1 MNGFIY
7 AGKELELFARA
18 MRWKS
23 YFASQIRPF
32 LRGEVLEVGAGIGG
46 TTRVLCDDPMLRW
59 TCLEPD
65 FRMASAL
72 MGRVRELPGA
82 AAIDVRVGTLA
93 DLEASRRFDCILYI
107 DVLEHIEDDAA
118 EMARAAARLRPGG
131 RIVVLAPAHEALYSE
146 FDASVDHYRRYDRR
160 TLRGVM
166 RGAMARDAGLA
177 CERLIYLDSV
187 GLLLSLANRV
197 FLRRAMPTMRDI
209 LFWDRV
215 CVPVS
220 RIVDRWIGHR
230 VGKTVLGVW
239 RRADVEEAA
248 RLAA

>member
-1 MNGFIY
+1 MSGGGFVY
-7 AGKELELFARA
+7 GGTELELFARA
-18 MRWKS
+18 VGWKS

-32 LRGEVLEVGAGIGG
+32 LHGEVLEVGAGIGG
-46 TTRVLCDDPMLRW
+46 TTRVLCDDSALRW

-82 AAIDVRVGTLA
+82 GENVDVRVGTLA
-93 DLEASRRFDCILYI
+93 GMDESRRFDCILYI
-107 DVLEHIEDDAA
+107 DVLEHIADDAG

-131 RIVVLAPAHEALYSE
+131 RIVVLAPAHQALYSE

-160 TLRGVM
+160 MLR
-166 RGAMARDAGLA
+166 RAMPKGAGLT

-187 GLLLSLANRV
+187 GLLLSVANRV
-197 FLRRAMPTMRDI
+197 FLRRAMPTMRNI

-230 VGKTVLGVW
+230 VGKTVLGIW
-239 RRADVEEAA
+239 RRDGAAEAA

>member
-1 MNGFIY
+1 MDGFIY

-18 MRWKS
+18 VRWKS
-23 YFASQIRPF
+23 YFASEIRPF

-46 TTRVLCDDPMLRW
+46 TTRVLCDDPMLLRW

-146 FDASVDHYRRYDRR
+146 FDASVDHYRRYDRP
-160 TLRGVM
+160 TLR
-166 RGAMARDAGLA
+166 RAMPREAGLA

-197 FLRRAMPTMRDI
+197 FLRRAMPTMQNI

-215 CVPVS
+215 CVPLS
-220 RIVDRWIGHR
+220 RVVDRWMGHR

-239 RRADVEEAA
+239 RREGVEEAA

>member
-1 MNGFIY
+1 MSGFVY
-7 AGKELELFARA
+7 GGTELELFARA
-18 MRWKS
+18 VRWKS

-32 LRGEVLEVGAGIGG
+32 LRGDVLEVGAGIGG
-46 TTRVLCDDPMLRW
+46 TTRMLCDDRSLRW

-72 MGRVRELPGA
+72 AGRVRDLPSA
-82 AAIDVRVGTLA
+82 TPVDVRVGTLA

-118 EMARAAARLRPGG
+118 EMARAAAHLRPGG
-131 RIVVLAPAHEALYSE
+131 RIIVLAPAHDVVYSE
-146 FDASVDHYRRYDRR
+146 FDAAVDHHRRYDRR
-160 TLRGVM
+160 TLQR
-166 RGAMARDAGLA
+166 AMPRDAGLA

-187 GLLLSLANRV
+187 GLLLSLTNRI
-197 FLRRAMPTMRDI
+197 FLRRAMPTVRNV

-220 RIVDRWIGHR
+220 RLVDRWMGHR

-239 RRADVEEAA
+239 RRAGVEAET
-248 RLAA
+248 RLVAQI